1 MTDRLIYDNNK
12 SEIFCREDP
21 DSGRRVAVKV
31 LNFAFPTPEDIA
43 RFYNVLEIAPL
54 FSSPILSTWSLS
66 APLQTKIPVNH
77 SND

>member
-54 FSSPILSTWSLS
+54 FFLSNTLNVVPKRPTPNENSSQSFE
-66 APLQTKIPVNH
+66 
-77 SND
+77 